1 MQGDNVG
8 RNIKRLLIR
17 FKEHDLYAL
26 ASQLAYSLILSIF
39 PFLIF
44 LLTIVGYSSL
54 DVSEVL
60 KALDTMLPK
69 SAYELISV
77 TVVEVLRGGRVDLL
91 SFSIIGTLWAG
102 SSGFRAVMKALN
114 KAYEEEERR
123 PYIKTVILSIVSM
136 IGLVVIL
143 LFAFSLVVFGEMV
156 GNTLIDYLQLSLS
169 FRVNWNIIR
178 YFVAI
183 FFMVL
188 VFSILYYVTPCR
200 KMRWRDV
207 IPGAIFSSIG
217 WIIAS
222 EVFAFYV
229 NNFNTYSRIY
239 GGLGAVIVLMLWLF
253 ISSMIILVGGEIN
266 AMGTEDKESKA

>member
-1 MQGDNVG
+1 MS
-8 RNIKRLLIR
+8 RNIKRLFIR

-54 DVSEVL
+54 DVNEVL

-69 SAYELISV
+69 NAYELIAV
-77 TVVEVLRGGRVDLL
+77 TVVEILRGGRSDLL
-91 SFSIIGTLWAG
+91 SVSIIGTLWAG
-102 SSGFRAVMKALN
+102 SSGFRAVIKALN

-123 PYIKTVILSIVSM
+123 SYIKTVILSIVSM

-143 LFAFSLVVFGEMV
+143 LFAFSLVVLGETI

-169 FRVNWNIIR
+169 FRVNWNIFR
-178 YFVAI
+178 YIVAI

-188 VFSILYYVTPCR
+188 VFTILYYVTPCR
-200 KMRWRDV
+200 KMHWKDA
-207 IPGAIFSSIG
+207 IPGAIFSSLG

-239 GGLGAVIVLMLWLF
+239 GGLGAVIALMLWLF
-253 ISSMIILVGGEIN
+253 ISSAIILIGGEIN
-266 AMGTEDKESKA
+266 AMKSKDKKA